1 MKATLKAGIVGA
13 LIAAGVFYGIELAS
27 TGIDRVYGSYE
38 YAGQPPGP
46 TSAQAAASAAEPA
59 AATKDTSGA
68 GASEAQ
74 ASLAPAANPETH
86 LPSGAVQTGQPIPE
100 KLTLVN
106 RFAVKLGEA
115 LRWGAQQAIRLT
127 VSLFQGLL

>member
-1 MKATLKAGIVGA
+1 MKSAVKAGIVGA

-46 TSAQAAASAAEPA
+46 ITATAADAAAGNAAELGDVPGTA
-59 AATKDTSGA
+59 AVEASGA
-68 GASEAQ
+68 PTAKPELNPPNGAAQQGQPASE
-74 ASLAPAANPETH
+74 
-86 LPSGAVQTGQPIPE
+86 
-100 KLTLVN
+100 KMTLVN
-106 RFAVKLGEA
+106 RFAIKLGEA

-127 VSLFQGLL
+127 VSLFQGML